1 MDPSQYAMTP
11 AQEAAQELYT
21 QERTQFMTVTPQETM
36 RLDVS
41 VDEMDIRLLS
51 PGQKAI
57 VTLDALP
64 GRSYVTGIDKI
75 DTVGRNAGGSSK
87 FNVSMTLERTDGML
101 DGMNASA
108 IIPLKTCENVLTVP
122 VEALV
127 EIGDKTYVYR
137 AYDQRTGLTGL
148 TEVTTGISDGNTA
161 QILSGLSAGDT
172 VWYESYD
179 RFEQSNKVERPKG
192 RFG

>member
-1 MDPSQYAMTP
+1 MKRFALTASTLLGTF
-11 AQEAAQELYT
+11 AALAAP
-21 QERTQFMTVTPQETM
+21 TVTITGTPVQDAATREIT
-36 RLDVS
+36 VNYT
-41 VDEMDIRLLS
+41 LS
-51 PGQKAI
+51 EPAI

-64 GRSYVTGIDKI
+64 GRSYVTRIDKI